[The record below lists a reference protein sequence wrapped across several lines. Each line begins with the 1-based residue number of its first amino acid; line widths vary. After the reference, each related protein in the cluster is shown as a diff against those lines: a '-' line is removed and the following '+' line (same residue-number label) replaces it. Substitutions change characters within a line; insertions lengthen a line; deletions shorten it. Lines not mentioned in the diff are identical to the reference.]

1 MTAFLFIP
9 ATRNTRLARRVDF
22 TNIAALFAE
31 AEEPPTRKP
40 VFKGQAMR
48 LAAMALI
55 LVGIVGDTILVARP
69 KLLASTIAATHQA
82 AIQGVS
88 PGV

>member
-9 ATRNTRLARRVDF
+9 ATHDARLPRRVDF
-22 TNIAALFAE
+22 ANIAALFTE
-31 AEEPPTRKP
+31 AEEPQARKP
-40 VFKGQAMR
+40 ILKGQAMR

-69 KLLASTIAATHQA
+69 KLLASAIAATHQA
-82 AIQGVS
+82 TMQGVS
-88 PGV
+88 PGA